1 MLHFSFPATMPKTV
15 FITGTST
22 GIGAAAVRLFAQQGW
37 QVAATMRNPADAKF
51 DDLPNV
57 RVYALDVTDAA
68 AAPRAIQQAHQDF
81 GSLDVLINNAG
92 YGLVGPFETATD
104 AQIQEQFATN
114 VFGVFAVTRAALPLL
129 RAQQSG
135 VIINITSVGG
145 RTGFPMNSLYHAT
158 KFGLDGFSESLWYEL
173 APFGIQ
179 VKAVAPGGVAT
190 DFATRSLKMTID
202 PSNDADP
209 YAGQVRSVLAAFGA
223 RSGNASSAE
232 HIAEVIYT
240 AATDGTSQLRYIAGE
255 DAKNILGAKAQM
267 PEADFMAMIK
277 QSFGV

>member
-1 MLHFSFPATMPKTV
+1 MPKTV

-22 GIGAAAVRLFAQQGW
+22 GIGAAAVRLFAQHGW
-37 QVAATMRNPADAKF
+37 QVAATMRNPVDATF
-51 DDLPNV
+51 GNLPSV

-68 AAPRAIQQAHQDF
+68 AVPRVIQQVHQDF
-81 GSLDVLINNAG
+81 GGLDVLVNNAG

-104 AQIQEQFATN
+104 AQIQDQFATN
-114 VFGVFAVTRAALPLL
+114 VFGVFAVTRAALPIF

-145 RTGFPMNSLYHAT
+145 RTAFPMNSLYHAT

-179 VKAVAPGGVAT
+179 VKVVAPGGVAT
-190 DFATRSLKMTID
+190 DFATRSLKMTTD
-202 PSNDADP
+202 PANDADP

-223 RSGNASSAE
+223 RGGAASTPE
-232 HIAEVIYT
+232 QIAEIIYT
-240 AATDGTSQLRYIAGE
+240 AATDGTAQLRYIAGD
-255 DAKNILGAKAQM
+255 DAKGILSAKAQM
-267 PEADFMAMIK
+267 TEADFQVMI
-277 QSFGV
+277 QQNFGV

>member
-1 MLHFSFPATMPKTV
+1 MLKTV

-22 GIGAAAVRLFAQQGW
+22 GIGAAVVRLFAQHGW

-57 RVYALDVTDAA
+57 RVYALDVTDVA

-179 VKAVAPGGVAT
+179 VKVVAPGGVAT

-202 PSNDADP
+202 PANEADP

-232 HIAEVIYT
+232 QIAEVIYT

-255 DAKNILGAKAQM
+255 DAKSILGAKAQM

>member
-1 MLHFSFPATMPKTV
+1 MPKTV

-22 GIGAAAVRLFAQQGW
+22 GIGAAAVRLFAQHGW

-81 GSLDVLINNAG
+81 GGLDVLINNAG

-129 RAQQSG
+129 RAQKSG

-145 RTGFPMNSLYHAT
+145 RTAFPMNSLYHAT

-173 APFGIQ
+173 APLGIQ
-179 VKAVAPGGVAT
+179 VKVVAPGGVAT

-202 PSNDADP
+202 PANEADP
-209 YAGQVRSVLAAFGA
+209 YAGQMRSVLAAFGA
-223 RSGNASSAE
+223 RSGGGSSAE
-232 HIAEVIYT
+232 QIAEAIFT
-240 AATDGTSQLRYIAGE
+240 AATDGSSQLRYIAGD
-255 DAKNILGAKAQM
+255 DAKSILGAKAQM
-267 PEADFMAMIK
+267 SEADFAAMIK
-277 QSFGV
+277 QNFGV

>member
-1 MLHFSFPATMPKTV
+1 MPQTV

-22 GIGAAAVRLFAQQGW
+22 GIGAAAVRLFAQHGW

-68 AAPRAIQQAHQDF
+68 AAPRAIQQAHADF

-92 YGLVGPFETATD
+92 YGLVGPFESATD
-104 AQIQEQFATN
+104 AQIQQQFATN
-114 VFGVFAVTRAALPLL
+114 MFGVFAVTRAALPIL

-173 APFGIQ
+173 APFGIR
-179 VKAVAPGGVAT
+179 VKVVAPGGVAT
-190 DFATRSLKMTID
+190 DFATRSLQMTID
-202 PSNDADP
+202 PANDAEP
-209 YAGQVRSVLAAFGA
+209 YAAQVRSVLAAFNERGGA
-223 RSGNASSAE
+223 ASSPE
-232 HIAEVIYT
+232 LIAEVIFG

-255 DAKNILGAKAQM
+255 DAKSLLGAKSQM
-267 PEADFMAMIK
+267 SEADFMAMIQK
-277 QSFGV
+277 SFGV